1 MLCPTCETETLE
13 EYSESADA
21 GVIGYLCARSNSVAS
36 GSGCGKI
43 VTVRQYRA
51 LRLKAAADAKAAS
64 DAQKIDSNGS
74 AGSSEDDDEDDSDAS
89 DEEED
94 EESSEDD
101 DAGTDSASPRPVAA
115 GAEPADAA
123 GARGVSPKRS
133 PRSAPTDQ
141 PARGAR
147 ERIRRSGVPFC
158 PASGLVMI
166 VDFSDV
172 RSSGGANAAVTD
184 VGTRV
189 ELRKA

>member
-1 MLCPTCETETLE
+1 MPATGTEIQSCSISIALFGASSGVPRFLKIGLPIMLCPTCETETLE

-64 DAQKIDSNGS
+64 DAQKIDSNSS

-101 DAGTDSASPRPVAA
+101 DAGTDSASPRPVA
-115 GAEPADAA
+115 G
-123 GARGVSPKRS
+123 
-133 PRSAPTDQ
+133 
-141 PARGAR
+141 
-147 ERIRRSGVPFC
+147 IR
-158 PASGLVMI
+158 
-166 VDFSDV
+166 
-172 RSSGGANAAVTD
+172 
-184 VGTRV
+184 
-189 ELRKA
+189 